1 MGEESGA
8 LPEEP
13 HGLVQAAA
21 LGAASRARADAY
33 LAEQIELTRLQI
45 ERERHDEKLRNWSQ
59 WVAHVSAVLKLA
71 FEFVVALIVIVVGV
85 ALGAALWN
93 AAHDDGLVIEAF
105 SVPPDLANRGL
116 TGEVVAGK
124 VLDRLTEL
132 QFQTNSNRAASSYV
146 NNWGSDI
153 KVQIPETGV
162 SIGQLYRYLAGWLGH
177 ETHITGEIYRDDQ
190 GIAVTARVG
199 GAPPTT
205 VRGTD
210 AELDRLIQQSAE
222 AVYRTTQP
230 YRYAVFLD
238 THGKSAQ
245 ARAIYNQLVA
255 GQSLDDRAWA
265 YIGLSA
271 QRTNVADFAGA
282 NALLHKAMA
291 IKPDILL
298 IYANLAGNESSLQH
312 DEQQLAYARK
322 TLELSESGGRD
333 TSMGANDARRIA
345 LQSRSGV
352 AQAMGD
358 LVEALSYNRAIAAL
372 PDENGTIESMRQ
384 NDATICAALHDRACF
399 EAAVESFAPTTDAL
413 TLLGRAANIQ
423 QADIFFE
430 DWNDAIAQSR
440 IVNPALAKLP
450 VGDFFLRRGEDPLLA
465 AAYAGLGDFRTA
477 EALAARMPDDCV
489 TCLRTRARIAALQHR
504 WREAEAWIA
513 RAARAAPSPPD
524 SFADWGEIRLWRGDT
539 AGAIANFEIAHAKGP
554 HFADPLEMW
563 GEALIARNRS
573 DLAVAKFTEAAPYA
587 PNWGR
592 LHLKWGEALLW
603 SGDKDG
609 AKKQFAVAAGLFLS
623 PADRATLQRLR
634 AAHG

>member
-1 MGEESGA
+1 QGDALAAAARRQLFRRLSRACADRGVVASSACARAAVADRGAPLPSELRPGRRGRGPGGERLDGPRRDAGRGSRVDRPHHRPLHHDHARPAGPCPGRRGPEDPEPGDRKALRRLCHGGPARRGRAGRRPGAGGRYIAPHRLRGPVCAGTVAPMGEESGA

-93 AAHDDGLVIEAF
+93 AAHDDGLVIETF

-132 QFQTNSNRAASSYV
+132 QFQTDSNRAASSYV

-322 TLELSESGGRD
+322 TLELSEGGGRD

-399 EAAVESFAPTTDAL
+399 EAAVESFAPTTDVL
-413 TLLGRAANIQ
+413 TLPGRAANIQ

-430 DWNDAIAQSR
+430 DWNDAIA
-440 IVNPALAKLP
+440 
-450 VGDFFLRRGEDPLLA
+450 
-465 AAYAGLGDFRTA
+465 
-477 EALAARMPDDCV
+477 
-489 TCLRTRARIAALQHR
+489 
-504 WREAEAWIA
+504 
-513 RAARAAPSPPD
+513 
-524 SFADWGEIRLWRGDT
+524 
-539 AGAIANFEIAHAKGP
+539 
-554 HFADPLEMW
+554 
-563 GEALIARNRS
+563 
-573 DLAVAKFTEAAPYA
+573 
-587 PNWGR
+587 
-592 LHLKWGEALLW
+592 
-603 SGDKDG
+603 
-609 AKKQFAVAAGLFLS
+609 
-623 PADRATLQRLR
+623 
-634 AAHG
+634 